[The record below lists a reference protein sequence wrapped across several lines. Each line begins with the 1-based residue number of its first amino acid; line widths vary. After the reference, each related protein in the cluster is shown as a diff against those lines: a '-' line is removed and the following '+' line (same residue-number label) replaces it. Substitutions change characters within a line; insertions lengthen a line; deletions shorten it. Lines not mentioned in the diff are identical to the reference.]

1 MAGRRRLDGETVPQP
16 DDVSMNASPKIKQTK
31 LEKIRPTQMSVGFVE
46 VAKNRRAW
54 AQVAKGDRIAFL
66 LDHAFPAVLG
76 PGDRY
81 FATDH
86 HHLGRALLDE
96 KVDSVFVSE
105 ARDFSALVLDEFW
118 VVMDHLQWAHP
129 YDALGVRQPFDAMPR
144 KLSKLADDPYRGLAA
159 QVRDAGGYAKD
170 TAAFAEFLW
179 ADFLRR
185 RVPAQVLTE
194 SPKSALARA
203 LDLSHGPQAE
213 HLPGWS
219 GTAPH

>member
-1 MAGRRRLDGETVPQP
+1 
-16 DDVSMNASPKIKQTK
+16 MNASPKIKQTK

-46 VAKNRRAW
+46 VAKKRRAW
-54 AQVAKGDRIAFL
+54 AQVAKGDRIALL

-170 TAAFAEFLW
+170 GGLRGVPLGRFL
-179 ADFLRR
+179 APPRAGAGVDRI
-185 RVPAQVLTE
+185 AQVRLGAGARPQPWT
-194 SPKSALARA
+194 SSRASAGLERDGAA
-203 LDLSHGPQAE
+203 L
-213 HLPGWS
+213 S
-219 GTAPH
+219 GRPSRG

>member
-31 LEKIRPTQMSVGFVE
+31 LEKIRPTQVSVGLVE
-46 VAKNRRAW
+46 VAKKRRAW
-54 AQVAKGDRIAFL
+54 AQVAKRDRIAFL

-81 FATDH
+81 FATDR

-105 ARDFSALVLDEFW
+105 AGDFPPLALDEFW

-129 YDALGVRQPFDAMPR
+129 YDVSACGSPSTRCRANCPNSRTILVAAWPR
-144 KLSKLADDPYRGLAA
+144 RFVA
-159 QVRDAGGYAKD
+159 QVAVPRTRRPSRSSSGPISC
-170 TAAFAEFLW
+170 AAAC
-179 ADFLRR
+179 RR
-185 RVPAQVLTE
+185 
-194 SPKSALARA
+194 SC
-203 LDLSHGPQAE
+203 
-213 HLPGWS
+213 
-219 GTAPH
+219 